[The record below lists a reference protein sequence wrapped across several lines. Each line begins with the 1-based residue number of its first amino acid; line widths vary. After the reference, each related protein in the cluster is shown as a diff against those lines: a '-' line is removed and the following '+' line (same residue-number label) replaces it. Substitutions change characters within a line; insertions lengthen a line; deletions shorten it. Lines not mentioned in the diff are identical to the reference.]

1 MMIPWD
7 FILQSCALVVVA
19 ALAAG
24 ILPANEAGRTKA
36 AEFVRSE

>member
-1 MMIPWD
+1 LIPWD
-7 FILQSCALVVVA
+7 FILQSSGLVILA

-24 ILPANEAGRTKA
+24 VLPANEAGRTKA